1 MSDAP
6 GGLGRRLRYLARR
19 AASLNPANVWRIA
32 GAAAPLTR
40 KPRLLIVADM
50 LWCAVRYEFAFQD
63 YLDWDVVMLTAAERR
78 TFITHPKS
86 NHLAMT
92 LNDPQLR
99 RIFADKLQFNARFA
113 EFIGRDW
120 IELRASDAD
129 AVRAFLDRHGRAM
142 LKVPDSLSG
151 FGIEKVEA
159 SEVVDVEA
167 FRTRAIERRQFLL
180 EGYIVQHPEMAALC
194 PTSVNSLRV
203 ITFFDGSELKVLASV
218 LKIGNGGDIDNFSGG
233 GMYTMLDDTGT
244 AHFAAFDGT
253 GATYAVHPLSGVSIV
268 GFTVPLYAEVLTLLD
283 RAARVIPEVPYVGW
297 DVAITATGPVII
309 EGNPNSGVYQ
319 SKPSVSGIREGLL
332 PRYRAAIGF

>member
-1 MSDAP
+1 MGEAP
-6 GGLGRRLRYLARR
+6 GGLGRRLRYLAGR
-19 AASLNPANVWRIA
+19 AARLNPGNVWRIA
-32 GAAAPLTR
+32 GAARPLTR

-50 LWCAVRYEFAFQD
+50 LWCSVRYEFGFQD

-92 LNDPQLR
+92 LNDPELR
-99 RIFADKLQFNARFA
+99 RVFADKLRFNARFA
-113 EFIGRDW
+113 DFVGRDW
-120 IELRASDAD
+120 VDLRETDA
-129 AVRAFLDRHGRAM
+129 AGVRAFLDTHGRAM

-151 FGIEKVEA
+151 HGIEKVEA
-159 SEVVDVEA
+159 DAVRDVDA
-167 FRTRAIERRQFLL
+167 FVADALANRQFLL
-180 EGYIVQHPEMAALC
+180 EGYIVQHPDMASLC

-203 ITFFDGSELKVLASV
+203 ITFFDGSRLHVLANV
-218 LKIGNGGDIDNFSGG
+218 LKMGNGGDIDNFSNG
-233 GMYTMLDDTGT
+233 GMYTMLDESGT
-244 AHFAAFDGT
+244 ARFAAFDESGT
-253 GATYAVHPLSGVSIV
+253 SYAVHPLTGTSIV
-268 GFTVPLYAEVLTLLD
+268 GFHVPRYDEVVPMLE

-297 DVAITATGPVII
+297 DVAITPDGPVII